1 MTTEVK
7 ETNINKKK
15 KKSIF
20 KRWWF
25 WVIIVIVVGSVA
37 TSGSDDS
44 TDTASTDTK
53 ITDEV
58 STDTSTEV
66 EPSTE
71 EATEAKAPEAEPTTV
86 FENDQV
92 KISFKEVNS
101 DGLRFLVENKTEK
114 TLTIQGDSVA
124 INGFSVSSNDFAMSS
139 DISPNSKGYADV
151 STDALSDVGTP
162 EKISGQLRVIDMASA
177 DWDTFNATFTDV
189 PLNK

>member
-1 MTTEVK
+1 M
-7 ETNINKKK
+7 
-15 KKSIF
+15 
-20 KRWWF
+20 
-25 WVIIVIVVGSVA
+25 VGSVA

-66 EPSTE
+66 EASTE
-71 EATEAKAPEAEPTTV
+71 EKAPEVEPTTV